1 MKAILL
7 ILVVAAALA
16 AAYYQQSASKSSLAL
31 GKAFEAYE
39 SLKEDTREQI
49 AAVNLE
55 RAEAIAHSTDLGAQ
69 VASLQKQLAE
79 ARNNSVTDE
88 LLARQMDRDNAAAAQ
103 AEADARAK
111 AANRTEAEKQL
122 ARDQAL
128 QVYNRNK
135 AAIDEQRASLTA
147 KLTAMRSAMET
158 KQDNPPT
165 FTEQGTTI
173 RNGERFSSGVRMS
186 QADRDV
192 IIKKHEGEVAA
203 IAAQIGVAEGEMV
216 RIDTRAKEL
225 ETAYAAAL
233 VRLQ

>member
-7 ILVVAAALA
+7 ILVIALGAA
-16 AAYYQQSASKSSLAL
+16 AAYFQHQS
-31 GKAFEAYE
+31 GENRKAMEVAIAEYETLKTDFDTKVKEA
-39 SLKEDTREQI
+39 I
-49 AAVNLE
+49 AKKD
-55 RAEAIAHSTDLGAQ
+55 EAIAHSTDLGEQ
-69 VASLQKQLAE
+69 VAALQKQLAE

-111 AANRTEAEKQL
+111 AADRTEAEKQL

-192 IIKKHEGEVAA
+192 IIKKHAAEVAA

-216 RIDTRAKEL
+216 RIDTRAQEL